1 MANSSGAL
9 VSQAAFDTQPEIFQG
24 QPCQRLT
31 LPSGDSVLV
40 ALQGA
45 HLLSWVAQGRERLF
59 LSERNVWD
67 GQAAI
72 RGGVPVC
79 FPQFNQR
86 GDLPKHGFARNVAW
100 QFVAGQVDNNSLS
113 AKHVHSLDDFAD
125 IKNNTNSSDIN
136 FASGAHMR
144 FQLTANAQTLA
155 LWPQQ
160 FVATL
165 HVSLKP
171 NQLQITLQVQNT
183 DTRPLL
189 FTGALHTYFA
199 VHNIANTQLTGLQG
213 QAEWNAVTDQHGT
226 ANEVLRFDGEFD
238 RVYQA
243 APHALQL
250 QDANG
255 TLQIEQSPSWGQ
267 SVVWNPGATKCATL
281 SDMPPDGYQHMLC
294 VEAAQVYEPIS
305 VAPSQTWQGWQRL
318 SLV

>member
-9 VSQAAFDTQPEIFQG
+9 ASQAAFDTQPENFQG

-31 LPSGDSVLV
+31 LPCGDSVLV

-45 HLLSWVAQGRERLF
+45 HVLSWVAQGRERLF
-59 LSERNVWD
+59 LSERNLWN

-86 GDLPKHGFARNVAW
+86 GSLPKHGIARNMAW
-100 QFVAGQVDNNSLS
+100 QWATPQDGDHAAN
-113 AKHVHSLDDFAD
+113 
-125 IKNNTNSSDIN
+125 
-136 FASGAHMR
+136 MR
-144 FQLTANAQTLA
+144 LQLTANAQTLA
-155 LWPQQ
+155 LWQQ
-160 FVATL
+160 HFVATL
-165 HVSLKP
+165 CVSLAP
-171 NQLQITLQVQNT
+171 NQLQITLQVNNT
-183 DTRPLL
+183 DTQPLH

-199 VHNIANTQLTGLQG
+199 VQDIANTQLTGLQG

-243 APHALQL
+243 APQALNL
-250 QDANG
+250 QDAQG
-255 TLQIEQSPSWGQ
+255 IVRIEQSPTWGQ
-267 SVVWNPGATKCATL
+267 SVVWNPGAAKCATL
-281 SDMPPDGYQHMLC
+281 QDMPPDGYQHMLC

-305 VAPSQTWQGWQRL
+305 VAPAAQWQGWQRL
-318 SLV
+318 SLF

>member
-9 VSQAAFDTQPEIFQG
+9 VSHAASDTQPEIFQG

-31 LPSGDSVLV
+31 LPCGDSVLV

-45 HLLSWVAQGRERLF
+45 HVLSWVAQGRERLF
-59 LSERNVWD
+59 LSERNVWN

-100 QFVAGQVDNNSLS
+100 QLASEQDGGGFAN
-113 AKHVHSLDDFAD
+113 AKHEATSANGD
-125 IKNNTNSSDIN
+125 TSD
-136 FASGAHMR
+136 AHIR

-160 FVATL
+160 FAATL
-165 HVSLKP
+165 QVSLKP
-171 NQLQITLQVQNT
+171 NQLQITLQVHNT
-183 DTRPLL
+183 DTHPLL

-199 VHNIANTQLTGLQG
+199 VNNIANTQLTGLQG
-213 QAEWNAVTDQHGT
+213 QAEWNAVTDQHST
-226 ANEVLRFDGEFD
+226 ANEVLRFDSEFD

-243 APHALQL
+243 ATLPLQM
-250 QDANG
+250 QDAQG
-255 TLQIEQSPSWGQ
+255 TLLIEQSPTWGQ

-294 VEAAQVYEPIS
+294 VEAAQVYEPIR
-305 VAPSQTWQGWQRL
+305 VDPTQTWQGWQRL